1 MKRKITLLIF
11 TIMLLK
17 YNFIYTQNKSVF
29 EIKEILIERP
39 KTRKYHKVE
48 FVEKEKLLEDESYLI
63 TKSCSGEWGGSI
75 WFKSKK
81 SGIVYSC
88 QSTCVKS
95 INKINGKYL
104 ITNSLSHMNGY
115 SEIII
120 IDDPKKLEQH
130 KKSSV
135 RKDKKGYSLLSVR
148 ELESKSRIGVNV
160 IWSKQGILTIL
171 SFLYKNTLYHIMDI
185 NDDIFITTIKNSKIV
200 VVDKFSTN
208 RIWSH
213 HTLDKISDNHIFLYL
228 RRNFQKDEY
237 IEIKDNKI
245 KLVTYK

>member
-1 MKRKITLLIF
+1 MKRKVTLFIF
-11 TIMLLK
+11 TIMFFK
-17 YNFIYTQNKSVF
+17 YNGTCAQNKSVF
-29 EIKEILIERP
+29 EIKEVLIQKP

-48 FVEKEKLLEDESYLI
+48 FVEKEILLEDENYLI

-81 SGIVYSC
+81 NGIVYSC

-95 INKINGKYL
+95 INKINGKY
-104 ITNSLSHMNGY
+104 IVTNSLSHMNGY

-120 IDDPKKLEQH
+120 INDPKKLEQY
-130 KKSSV
+130 KKPLV
-135 RKDKKGYSLLSVR
+135 RKDENGTPLLYAG
-148 ELESKSRIGVNV
+148 ELESKSRKGINV
-160 IWSKQGILTIL
+160 VWSKQDVLTIL
-171 SFLYKNTLYHIMDI
+171 SFLYNNTLYHIMNI
-185 NDDIFITTIKNSKIV
+185 NDDIFITTIENSKIV

-213 HTLDKISDNHIFLYL
+213 HTVNKISDNHIFLYL
-228 RRNFQKDEY
+228 RKNFQKDEY